1 MIHRGMIDRAALATE
16 DQGTSTPPTTGSCR
30 MAGPTD
36 ILTEDV
42 KDLREA
48 NRLLTSEIKGAFE
61 RLSADL
67 RDSSQGLAGAIREV
81 ARDLSSFR
89 VEVAKE
95 LGDLRTQVAKELGTI
110 NADLGHS
117 RVEVAKELGTIQT
130 SLEKYQGRT
139 EAYLAVARWAV
150 GVATVVVLGLVAW
163 SYSAYARA
171 VRIEQSVVELKQSV
185 VELKQSVVE
194 LKQSVVELRD
204 HAKQQDGRIDKLIEL
219 QRTTGRATASKSPA
233 ISASPP
239 IERR

>member
-1 MIHRGMIDRAALATE
+1 
-16 DQGTSTPPTTGSCR
+16 

-48 NRLLTSEIKGAFE
+48 NRLLASEIKGVFD

-81 ARDLSSFR
+81 GKDLASFR
-89 VEVAKE
+89 VETAKELGAINTNLGSFRIEVAKE
-95 LGDLRTQVAKELGTI
+95 LGDLRTQVAKELSTI
-110 NADLGHS
+110 NAELGNF
-117 RVEVAKELGTIQT
+117 RVEVAKELGTINADLGNSRVEVARELGTIKT

-171 VRIEQSVVELKQSV
+171 VRIEESVI
-185 VELKQSVVE
+185 ELKQSVVE

-219 QRTTGRATASKSPA
+219 QRATGGAATPKTSAT
-233 ISASPP
+233 SASRP